1 MMARRRGFF
10 LFDLTLGTATLP
22 VAAFAQIGEEG
33 RGARMIVRG
42 TCVGDR
48 WAK

>member
-1 MMARRRGFF
+1 MARRRGFF
-10 LFDLTLGTATLP
+10 LFDLTLVIAVLP
-22 VAAFAQIGEEG
+22 VAAFARIVAEG
-33 RGARMIVRG
+33 RRSKIIVSG

>member
-1 MMARRRGFF
+1 MMSRRRGFF
-10 LFDLTLGTATLP
+10 LFDLTLVIAVLP
-22 VAAFAQIGEEG
+22 VAAVAQIVAGG
-33 RGARMIVRG
+33 RRSRIIVGG